1 MLQPLNDNVFV
12 EVYLSN
18 DERPAYAD
26 ATIVELPENLEY
38 MLRVGNRVKV
48 NLENAILLERR
59 GNWTHRFI
67 INYTDIIAVYKE
79 KKENKEGE
87 LTKAFEE
94 KQQEDNSLL
103 ASILYSVELIDS
115 ILNDVYTKLQLI
127 PMSST
132 DHILKDVLFD
142 KVTYIKDQIAND
154 LTDLN
159 HIKEFGIDNINNI
172 LNELEKDYTFES
184 NLVKTFLLFDRNL
197 IRAIQNM
204 AKCIRKIFGE
214 NTTLYLGVSLD
225 PDDPDDREWSKFD
238 VTIKSFC
245 TPKEP
250 VEEEVYNEFLSYV
263 RNPRLKIHIE
273 YSQDF

>member
-12 EVYLSN
+12 EVYPSN
-18 DERPAYAD
+18 DKRPAYAD

-38 MLRVGNRVKV
+38 MLRVGDRVKV

-59 GNWTHRFI
+59 GNWTRRFI

-79 KKENKEGE
+79 KKENKEE
-87 LTKAFEE
+87 KMTKLFEE
-94 KQQEDNSLL
+94 KHQEDSSLL
-103 ASILYSVELIDS
+103 TSILYNVELIDS
-115 ILNDVYTKLQLI
+115 ILNDVYTKLQQI
-127 PMSST
+127 PISSA

-142 KVTYIKDQIAND
+142 RVIYIKDQIADN

-159 HIKEFGIDNINNI
+159 HIKEFGVDSINNI

-197 IRAIQNM
+197 ILAIQNM

-225 PDDPDDREWSKFD
+225 PDCREWSNLD
-238 VTIKSFC
+238 VTIKSYC